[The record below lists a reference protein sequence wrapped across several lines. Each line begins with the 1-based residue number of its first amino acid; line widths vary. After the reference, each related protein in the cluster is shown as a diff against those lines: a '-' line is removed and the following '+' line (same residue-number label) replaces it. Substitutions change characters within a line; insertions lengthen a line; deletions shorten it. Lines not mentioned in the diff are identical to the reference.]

1 MMDTHNL
8 QFAAFLCWLYA
19 ALLAS
24 VKQKRLKAVWEIG
37 IWESLIT
44 KHKSR
49 PKELFLFCINDTI
62 SQDQS
67 KFLPSL
73 PCWLL
78 ACYRKDIRNY

>member
-49 PKELFLFCINDTI
+49 PKGQQFDVRIVSFLHKRHNFPG
-62 SQDQS
+62 S
-67 KFLPSL
+67 KQVPSFLASCML
-73 PCWLL
+73 
-78 ACYRKDIRNY
+78 